1 MSFYRMLS
9 IRTQLFLMV
18 AVIAVV
24 MLSIIAVT
32 YMQMAGI
39 ITRNN
44 ERYTNDIIS
53 QIRQTVHANKDVI
66 DRLMS
71 NIAFDADVQNFLT
84 RPDIAE
90 IYGTSKKV
98 NRLFLNMSNLKEGI
112 LDIVVYGEQSRWYD
126 LYGGKKKIMPF
137 VNAIMARDA
146 PYYFGMQN
154 FGDTYPSVNCY
165 LIGMKI
171 RSYQPGEQFNAV
183 IGTLFFILDPKALI
197 GQEDGEQLS
206 EVATESFLIDRGN
219 KIMSS
224 RDPQQVGLKLNA
236 IIAEGQSADGAR
248 NVELNGRLY
257 IVQTEDLPEINGMIV
272 SMIPKAELMRDM
284 VRIQRVEVM
293 LLVAGAVII
302 LLLVMLIINNL
313 LVPLKKLMSFISTIK
328 RGDLNK
334 LKKRILLRGYAEI
347 TVMST
352 EFNNMLDQVDG
363 LTRQLLETN
372 AMLYEAELTKKRS
385 ELLFLRSQINPHF
398 LYNTLEMV
406 KGMAAV
412 AGAKDIR
419 EIARALGEIFR
430 YSIKGGDMVP
440 LRAELAIV
448 RSYMQIQQLRFGDRF
463 DVRYELDEAAM
474 SQPVPKM
481 ILQPIVENAVFH
493 GLELKEEPGTLVIR
507 TSMNAP
513 GCLTVAVEDDGIGIE
528 APRLAEIQQSIGR
541 AFAGRTP
548 QAPAAADEAGASIG
562 LANVHHRL
570 QLTYGPS
577 GGLTIESAPGMGT
590 TIRLTMPIGGDLDV
604 QRIDRG

>member
-1 MSFYRMLS
+1 
-9 IRTQLFLMV
+9 MV

-24 MLSIIAVT
+24 MFSIIAVT
-32 YMQMAGI
+32 YVQMAGI

-84 RPDIAE
+84 RPDVAD

-98 NRLFLNMSNLKEGI
+98 NSLFLNMSNLKEGI

-137 VNAIMARDA
+137 VNAILARDT

-154 FGDTYPSVNCY
+154 FGDTYQSENGY

-197 GQEDGEQLS
+197 GQEGGEQA
-206 EVATESFLIDRGN
+206 EAIATESFLIDRGN

-236 IIAEGQSADGAR
+236 ILAEGQTAGGAR
-248 NVELNGRLY
+248 NVELNGRVY

-284 VRIQRVEVM
+284 VRIQRVEGM
-293 LLVAGAVII
+293 LLVAGAAII

-313 LVPLKKLMSFISTIK
+313 LVPLKKMMSFISTIK

-334 LKKRILLRGYAEI
+334 LKKRIQLRGYAEI

-430 YSIKGGDMVP
+430 YSIKGGDIVP
-440 LRAELAIV
+440 LREELDIV
-448 RSYMQIQQLRFGDRF
+448 RSYMQIQQLRFGGRF
-463 DVRYELDEAAM
+463 EVRYELDEGAM
-474 SQPVPKM
+474 TRQVPKM
-481 ILQPIVENAVFH
+481 ILQPLVENAVFH

-507 TSMNAP
+507 AGLDENRW
-513 GCLTVAVEDDGIGIE
+513 LTVDIEDDGIGMT
-528 APRLAEIQQSIGR
+528 AARLVQIQEGLGR
-541 AFAGRTP
+541 SFADRTP
-548 QAPAAADEAGASIG
+548 QAAEEEVGASIG
-562 LANVHHRL
+562 LANVHHRI

-577 GGLTIESAPGMGT
+577 GGLRIESAPGAGT
-590 TIRLTMPIGGDLDV
+590 TIRLTMPIGGDQDV